1 MVDGLS
7 KSMTQQIQVL
17 LIDPAGH
24 SGLAVRT
31 ALSNCSDVKVIAEA
45 PDAALALTV
54 LSKNTVDVVLIG
66 IAPPAFD
73 GIEVTKQIRKL
84 HPTTRVLMFT
94 SNDSPTDIF
103 TAMDAG
109 ADGYVL
115 HKNLSKLLETA
126 VRSVRIGP
134 VWLDPGIASHV
145 LNAIERGTVAPGSR
159 VLQTGLLRIPMLP
172 DETSLLHDIAE
183 SSCKDGVCMVDPSFI
198 KKLKRFA

>member
-1 MVDGLS
+1 MS
-7 KSMTQQIQVL
+7 QQIQVL
-17 LIDPAGH
+17 LIGPERN
-24 SGLAVRT
+24 SEVRT
-31 ALSNCSDVKVIAEA
+31 ALSNCADVTIIDEA
-45 PDAALALTV
+45 SDAALALTG
-54 LSKNTVDVVLIG
+54 LSEHSVDVVLIG
-66 IAPPAFD
+66 VSPPAFD

-84 HPTTRVLMFT
+84 HPTVRVLMFT

-115 HKNLSKLLETA
+115 HKNLSKLLEAA

-145 LNAIERGTVAPGSR
+145 LNAIENGTVSPGSR
-159 VLQTGLLRIPMLP
+159 VLQTGLLRIPLMP
-172 DETSLLHDIAE
+172 DETSLLYDIAE